1 MKHPFTFNLSR
12 SGHQLEIPAD
22 KLVTDVLIESGI
34 PIDIK
39 CSGGICGA
47 CKCRPVSGEVEHRD
61 LVLSMMQREEVDILC
76 QSRAAE
82 AGGVVEVAL

>member
-1 MKHPFTFNLSR
+1 MNHPFTRNLVR
-12 SGHQLEIPAD
+12 SGRELEIPAD
-22 KLVTDVLIESGI
+22 KLATDVLIESAI

-47 CKCRPVSGEVEHRD
+47 CKCRLVSGEVEHRN
-61 LVLSMMQREEVDILC
+61 LVLSKMQREEVDILC

-82 AGGVVEVAL
+82 AGGVVEEVL